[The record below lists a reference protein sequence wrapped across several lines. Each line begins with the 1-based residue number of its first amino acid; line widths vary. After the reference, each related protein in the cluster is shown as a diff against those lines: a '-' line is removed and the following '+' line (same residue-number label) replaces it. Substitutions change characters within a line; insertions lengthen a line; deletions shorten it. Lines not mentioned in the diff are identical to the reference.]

1 MKKTMVLV
9 ATLALLGAPM
19 ASVAQQGSP
28 KETSDSPP
36 DHYFKLMFVVEE
48 VNDAGKV
55 ANARSYQT
63 TVDTN
68 SRNVNG
74 APASQQIRTGARVP
88 IVTAAAPSSNVTQ
101 FQYVDVGINFDVRQV
116 KELGDKLGFNLT
128 ADISSLADDN
138 TGGASSN
145 LRGDPVI
152 RQNRWDSAVLIPIGK
167 PTLVYSAD
175 DLDSKGKMQVEVT
188 ATKVE

>member
-88 IVTAAAPSSNVTQ
+88 IVTAAAPSS
-101 FQYVDVGINFDVRQV
+101 
-116 KELGDKLGFNLT
+116 
-128 ADISSLADDN
+128 
-138 TGGASSN
+138 
-145 LRGDPVI
+145 
-152 RQNRWDSAVLIPIGK
+152 
-167 PTLVYSAD
+167 
-175 DLDSKGKMQVEVT
+175 
-188 ATKVE
+188 

>member
-1 MKKTMVLV
+1 MNKTMIF
-9 ATLALLGAPM
+9 AAALAFLSAPM
-19 ASVAQQGSP
+19 ASVAQQSSP
-28 KETSDSPP
+28 KETSENPP
-36 DHYFKLMFVVEE
+36 DHYYKLTLVVEE
-48 VNDAGKV
+48 VNEAGKI

-68 SRNVNG
+68 ARNGNG
-74 APASQQIRTGARVP
+74 APATQQIRTGARVP
-88 IVTAAAPSSNVTQ
+88 IVTAATPSSSVTQ
-101 FQYVDVGINFDVRQV
+101 FQYVDVGVNFDVREVKQV
-116 KELGDKLGFNLT
+116 GDKLGFNLT

-152 RQNRWDSAVLIPIGK
+152 RQNRWDSAILIPIGK

-188 ATKVE
+188 ATRVE